1 MNGEILHLMSLK
13 AGQLLST
20 EAYLDPGS
28 GSFILQI
35 LLATL
40 LGLGFVLRGYW
51 SKLISFIKRKPDET
65 EDTEE
70 ADDE

>member
-1 MNGEILHLMSLK
+1 MNGEFFHLVGLR

-28 GSFILQI
+28 GSFILQL

-40 LGLGFVLRGYW
+40 LGLGFVLKGYW
-51 SKLISFIKRKPDET
+51 RKLLSLFKRRSDDDSQET
-65 EDTEE
+65 
-70 ADDE
+70 DDE